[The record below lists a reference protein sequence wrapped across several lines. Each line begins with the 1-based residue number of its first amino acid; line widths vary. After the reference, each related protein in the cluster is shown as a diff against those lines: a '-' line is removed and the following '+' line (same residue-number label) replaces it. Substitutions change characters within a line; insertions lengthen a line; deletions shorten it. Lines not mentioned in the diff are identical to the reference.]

1 MKKIIFGGIIAVI
14 LIGGIWYLSSTKPT
28 NPTTSDNQQEAA
40 QNVATTTAEM
50 KTFTIAEVA
59 AHNLETSC
67 YTVIRGNVYDVT
79 AFIPK
84 HPGGTQPI
92 LTGCGT
98 NSTDRFVAKH
108 GGNPRME
115 TILETLKIGTLSQ

>member
-1 MKKIIFGGIIAVI
+1 MKKIIFGGIIAII
-14 LIGGIWYLSSTKPT
+14 LIGGIWYFSSTKPT
-28 NPTTSDNQQEAA
+28 NPTTGNNQQKAA
-40 QNVATTTAEM
+40 QNLATTTTAI
-50 KTFTIAEVA
+50 KTFTIADVA
-59 AHNLETSC
+59 THNSETSC
-67 YTVIRGNVYDVT
+67 YTIIRGNVYDVT

-98 NSTDRFVAKH
+98 DSTDRFVAKH

-115 TILETLKIGTLSQ
+115 TTLETLKIGTLSQ